1 MNNQPLIEVVGLGK
15 AFGDKVLF
23 QNLNFKI
30 DRGQKVALKGPS
42 GAGKSTLLHILMGFM
57 GPDEGQVFINGERLI
72 PSSVR
77 KIRTMF
83 SWVPQEFP
91 FTGRAGEI
99 LVEPFQFEVNKKK
112 KPGSQDLMDTLEIF
126 GLSEDLMDKDISA
139 LSGGEKQRLI
149 LASVNLL
156 GRDIILLDEPVA
168 SLDQKNCERV
178 IDRFLKDPKYTVIA
192 ASHTDLWVN
201 SCDLIIDL
209 GNGYN

>member
-1 MNNQPLIEVVGLGK
+1 MNNPPLIEVVGLGK

-23 QNLNFKI
+23 RNLNFRIEK
-30 DRGQKVALKGPS
+30 GQKVVLKGPS
-42 GAGKSTLLHILMGFM
+42 GTGKSTLLHILMGFL
-57 GPDEGQVFINGERLI
+57 GPDEGQVNINGERLL

-77 KIRTMF
+77 KIRNVF

-91 FTGRAGEI
+91 FTGKAGEI

-112 KPGSQDLMDTLEIF
+112 KPAQKEVLDALEIF
-126 GLSEDLMDKDISA
+126 GLSDDLMDKDISA

-149 LASVNLL
+149 LASVSLL
-156 GRDIILLDEPVA
+156 GRNVILLDEPVA

-178 IDRFLKDPKYTVIA
+178 IDRFLKNPKYTVIA
-192 ASHTDLWVN
+192 ASHTDLWVS